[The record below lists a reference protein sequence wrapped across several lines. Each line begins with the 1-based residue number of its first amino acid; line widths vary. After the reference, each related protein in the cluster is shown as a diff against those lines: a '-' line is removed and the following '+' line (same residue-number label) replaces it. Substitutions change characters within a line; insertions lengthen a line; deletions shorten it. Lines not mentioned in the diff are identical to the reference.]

1 MLNLPPEPGTTGYV
15 LLALG
20 ALAGIAVLVLARRP
34 VARELGTGDR
44 LLTFVVTAA
53 LAATVAG
60 APFTLWRVLVDIRET
75 APITPEHAQYVG
87 AETKLIDGELVR
99 RVEALIPEGATY
111 YVGFS
116 PDAYIEIRES
126 LRLWLGYE
134 LLPRRQAR
142 SAVRAD
148 WIIAWG
154 ATPSELGLGI
164 AAPRLVGRNRLAGRE
179 PVYLARSA
187 S

>member
-1 MLNLPPEPGTTGYV
+1 VLNLPPAPGPTGYV

-20 ALAGIAVLVLARRP
+20 AIAGVALLVLGRGP

-60 APFTLWRVLVDIRET
+60 APFTLWRVVVDIRET

-99 RVEALIPEGATY
+99 RIEALIPDRATY

-116 PDAYIEIRES
+116 PGAYIEIRES

-148 WIIAWG
+148 WIITWG
-154 ATPSELGLGI
+154 AAPSELGLGI
-164 AAPRLVGRNRLAGRE
+164 AAPRLVGRNRLADRE
-179 PVYLARSA
+179 PVYLAKSA

>member
-1 MLNLPPEPGTTGYV
+1 MLNLPPEPGTTGFV

-20 ALAGIAVLVLARRP
+20 AAAGVLLLALGRRH
-34 VARELGTGDR
+34 VSAELGGDR
-44 LLTFVVTAA
+44 LLTLLVTGV

-75 APITPEHAQYVG
+75 APITPEHAEYVG

-99 RVEALIPEGATY
+99 QIETRIPAAETY
-111 YVGFS
+111 YVRVS

-134 LLPRRQAR
+134 LLPRRQTRRAR
-142 SAVRAD
+142 AAD
-148 WIIAWG
+148 WIVTWG
-154 ATPSELGLGI
+154 ATTAQLGLRSGP
-164 AAPRLVGRNRLAGRE
+164 PRLIGRNRLSTRE
-179 PVYLARSA
+179 PVYLAERGS
-187 S
+187 